1 MIPCR
6 FLNGC
11 PLAKMFGV
19 DPFGVYNYKL
29 LCKRY
34 SGLRKARQCEKYIK
48 AEEEDDEEEVVAKE
62 VVEEV
67 EEEEEED
74 LGDAALDFE
83 VYKATPV
90 EEEEEE
96 DYVVEGIGPRTPS
109 RS

>member
-34 SGLRKARQCEKYIK
+34 SGLHKAKQCKKYIK
-48 AEEEDDEEEVVAKE
+48 AEDGEEEVVAKE

-67 EEEEEED
+67 EKVEEEED

-96 DYVVEGIGPRTPS
+96 DYVIEGIGPRTPL